1 MQENS
6 NNTKKVFFSGV
17 FYSALAKY
25 SSLLVNIVITAIL
38 SRLLEPKDFGV
49 VAIATMFLTFFSNLV
64 TVGISPAIIQNK
76 ELEEEDYRGINSVVW
91 IMALVLSLLFYL
103 VVPVIVSYFDDYGED
118 FENILYLLCF
128 CIFFSVA
135 TIVPNA
141 LLMKDKKFK
150 VVTVRTIIV
159 NVSTGVLAVVYALNG
174 GGVYALLVNP
184 ILGNFLIL
192 IINYICR
199 PVSFS
204 LEFSFFKKILN
215 FATLQMVFNLIYLL
229 YREVDKFCIGSV
241 LGKDSV
247 GYYEKSYSI
256 MLMPLTNVSAVLN
269 PVLHPILSDYQN
281 NREYICNAYLKMVR
295 LLSEVGFVI
304 SFLLYAFSDVLILT
318 LYGDQWVPSIAVFQ
332 MLSLSIAFQLMQAP
346 IGAVMQSINKLEALI
361 YGSLVV
367 LLSLLVCIG
376 IGLST
381 KSLEITALAI
391 SVSYIIGYW
400 GYNYFVCKYLAI
412 SVSEILRIIAKPLT
426 IFVAVIVQLS
436 IAKYFLECGSVK
448 LFACSFVI
456 VVINSLFLY
465 FTHGLPEVESLC
477 RKGLS
482 KLNNRKN

>member
-6 NNTKKVFFSGV
+6 SHTKKVFLSGV

-38 SRLLEPKDFGV
+38 SRLFEPKDFGV

-91 IMALVLSLLFYL
+91 ILALVLSFLFYL
-103 VVPVIVSYFDDYGED
+103 FVPVIESYFEYGED
-118 FENILYLLCF
+118 FRNILYLLCF

-159 NVSTGVLAVVYALNG
+159 NVSTGILAVFYALNG

-204 LEFSFFKKILN
+204 LKFSFFNKILS

-229 YREVDKFCIGSV
+229 YREIDKFCIGNI
-241 LGKDSV
+241 LGPDKL
-247 GYYEKSYSI
+247 GYYEKSYNV
-256 MLMPLTNVSAVLN
+256 MLMPLTNVSAVLS
-269 PVLHPILSDYQN
+269 PVLHPVLSDYQN
-281 NREYICNAYLKMVR
+281 NREYICNAYLRMLR

-304 SFLLYAFSDVLILT
+304 SFLFYAFSDVLILT
-318 LYGDQWVPSIAVFQ
+318 LYGDQWVPSIPVFQ
-332 MLSLSIAFQLMQAP
+332 MLSLSIAFQLMQSP
-346 IGAVMQSINKLEALI
+346 IGAVMQSINRLEALI
-361 YGSLVV
+361 YGSLIV
-367 LLSLLVCIG
+367 LLSLVVCIG

-381 KSLEITALAI
+381 KSLEITALMI
-391 SVSYIIGYW
+391 TVSYVIGYW
-400 GYNYFVCKYLAI
+400 GYNYFVCKYLEI
-412 SVSEILRIIAKPLT
+412 SVSEILRIIVKPLS

-436 IAKYFLECGSVK
+436 IAKYFLECGSLE
-448 LFACSFVI
+448 LFACNIVI

-465 FTHGLPEVESLC
+465 FTHSLPEAEKLC

-482 KLNNRKN
+482 KLNKNKN

>member
-1 MQENS
+1 M
-6 NNTKKVFFSGV
+6 

-49 VAIATMFLTFFSNLV
+49 VAIATLFLTFFSNLV
-64 TVGISPAIIQNK
+64 TVGISPAIVQNK

-91 IMALVLSLLFYL
+91 ILALVLSLLFYL
-103 VVPVIVSYFDDYGED
+103 TVPLIESYFKYGED
-118 FENILYLLCF
+118 FRKILYLLCF

-150 VVTVRTIIV
+150 VVTVRTITV
-159 NVSTGVLAVVYALNG
+159 NVSTGILAVVYALNG

-192 IINYICR
+192 VINYICR

-204 LEFSFFKKILN
+204 LQFSFFNKILS

-229 YREVDKFCIGSV
+229 YREVDKFCIGKVSP
-241 LGKDSV
+241 DSL

-256 MLMPLTNVSAVLN
+256 MLMPLTNVSAVLS

-281 NREYICNAYLKMVR
+281 NREYISNAYLKMLR

-318 LYGDQWVPSIAVFQ
+318 LYGDKWVPSIAVFQ
-332 MLSLSIAFQLMQAP
+332 MLSLSIAFQLMQTP
-346 IGAVMQSINKLEALI
+346 IGAVMQSINRLEALI

-367 LLSLLVCIG
+367 LFSLIVCIG

-381 KSLEITALAI
+381 KNLEFTALMI
-391 SVSYIIGYW
+391 TISYIIGFW
-400 GYNYFVCKYLAI
+400 GYNYFVCKYLEI
-412 SVSEILRIIAKPLT
+412 SVSEILRIIAKPLA
-426 IFVAVIVQLS
+426 IFVAVIVQLG
-436 IAKYFLECGSVK
+436 IAKYFLECGSLN
-448 LFACSFVI
+448 LFLCNCVI

-465 FTHGLPEVESLC
+465 STHSLPEAEKLF

-482 KLNNRKN
+482 KLNKNKI